1 MTTSSRLPLLDV
13 LRNRNF
19 RFLWGTAVVSA
30 TVEMSEILV
39 LSWLVLQLT
48 DSAWYVALV
57 GVCRTGSMFA
67 FSLFSGALGDR
78 FDRRRIMMVI
88 EGINIAVVACIIAIL
103 ATDLIQPW
111 HLFIAA
117 IIRGGVRS
125 FDNTCR
131 RALTFQVVQSRTLI
145 QAISLDHVAFS
156 TGKIVGPI
164 SMGALLQVTDTAVS
178 AYAAIAAF
186 HLVSFTCLYLVRV
199 HPASSTPPR
208 RPVLAS
214 ITEGMRHAFST
225 PPIAGVL
232 AITVPMNTIFQY
244 QLFIPVIAQEHLHVG
259 PGLMGLLAAAD
270 GIGFIAGSVAI
281 GLWGHLIKYHGRVF
295 LIGSLGVCALL
306 AAFALSPWY
315 PLSFLLLVLVGF
327 SQVGFSTMQAGILL
341 LASPQNFHGRVF
353 GAQQVAVG
361 TGNFGS
367 LQIGALA
374 ALYEA
379 PAALAANGLAGILL
393 LAIIAL
399 LMPALR
405 RPLPGAQPSPTP
417 DTPPTPA
424 TPATPAPPIHLPIG
438 KNLPP

>member
-1 MTTSSRLPLLDV
+1 MQPSSRLPLLDV

-19 RFLWGTAVVSA
+19 RFLWGTGVVSA

-88 EGINIAVVACIIAIL
+88 ECINIAVVASIIAIL
-103 ATDLIQPW
+103 AADFIQPW

-117 IIRGGVRS
+117 VIRGGVRS

-145 QAISLDHVAFS
+145 QAVSLDHVAFS

-178 AYAAIAAF
+178 AYSAIAAF
-186 HLVSFTCLYLVRV
+186 HLVSLFCLFMVKV
-199 HPASSTPPR
+199 DPASPAPPR

-244 QLFIPVIAQEHLHVG
+244 QLFIPVIARDHLHVG

-270 GIGFIAGSVAI
+270 GIGFIIGSVAI
-281 GLWGHLIKYHGRVF
+281 GLWGHLIKYHGRIF
-295 LIGSLGVCALL
+295 LIGSLGVCVLL
-306 AAFALSPWY
+306 AAFAVSPWY
-315 PLSFLLLVLVGF
+315 PLSFLLLVAVGF

-374 ALYEA
+374 AVYEA
-379 PAALAANGLAGILL
+379 PAALAANGIVGAALL
-393 LAIIAL
+393 LIIAL

-405 RPLPGAQPSPTP
+405 RPLPGAHP
-417 DTPPTPA
+417 PPTPA
-424 TPATPAPPIHLPIG
+424 LHPSLPQPTSPSA
-438 KNLPP
+438 KTSHHK